1 MGAPARRLP
10 LAAGAA
16 IAGQGAFRGFTVR
29 ETAGAAAVVVIHDGA
44 SATGAVL
51 GAITL
56 PAAGSQTVMDDEGVW
71 YTTGVFVEVV
81 SGTVS
86 GSVFVG

>member
-16 IAGQGAFRGFTVR
+16 IAGRGSFRGFTVR
-29 ETAGAAAVVVIHDGA
+29 ETAAAAAVVVVHDGP

-51 GAITL
+51 AAITL
-56 PAAGSQTVMDDEGVW
+56 PASGSLTVMDPEGVFFAD
-71 YTTGVFVEVV
+71 GVFVEVV
-81 SGTVS
+81 SGAVS
-86 GSVFVG
+86 GSVFVS